1 MVNKMANLETLIS
14 EVSKLKD
21 IQKDTS
27 AGMEASEALKTRS
40 NQVSK
45 LIQLI
50 DQYEQQKQ
58 VLKDTSVPVSTPD
71 PASKPLR
78 ARCASI
84 LESLEGDWIGTLK
97 DPAFN
102 TNFYDP
108 AKAYIETRTTSLKHD
123 WRKYL
128 DGIAPGIDRGLISA
142 LPKSGAIA
150 HTAQRLTLLVD
161 QITNAK
167 SDIPETKEDVLELK
181 KSCQAAAQLF
191 NEIDG
196 IPESV
201 RNFLKA
207 ASSING
213 ASIEMYNEEI
223 KEWAEENNMT
233 ENLRLRFA

>member
-1 MVNKMANLETLIS
+1 MKKGKII
-14 EVSKLKD
+14 D
-21 IQKDTS
+21 ITDYF
-27 AGMEASEALKTRS
+27 E
-40 NQVSK
+40 
-45 LIQLI
+45 
-50 DQYEQQKQ
+50 
-58 VLKDTSVPVSTPD
+58 
-71 PASKPLR
+71 
-78 ARCASI
+78 
-84 LESLEGDWIGTLK
+84 EGDESK
-97 DPAFN
+97 NPQ
-102 TNFYDP
+102 
-108 AKAYIETRTTSLKHD
+108 YI
-123 WRKYL
+123 
-128 DGIAPGIDRGLISA
+128 P
-142 LPKSGAIA
+142 
-150 HTAQRLTLLVD
+150 

-181 KSCQAAAQLF
+181 KSCQEAGQLF